1 VTICE
6 HERYCK
12 HTFFDKKSN
21 FFRLIENVNT
31 NLCPGSN
38 AVSDDNMA
46 ATVKASVKQP

>member
-1 VTICE
+1 MKDIVTTRFLI
-6 HERYCK
+6 K
-12 HTFFDKKSN
+12 GGN
-21 FFRLIENVNT
+21 FFSLIENVNT